1 MRAPDT
7 AVVHAEPVVLPGR
20 HDFDAIAAWI
30 RPGAHVLDL
39 GCGDGSLLRFLRERR
54 SATGY
59 GIEIDDAKIVA
70 SVRNGVNVI
79 QIDLE
84 SGLSGFEPNSFDY
97 VILSQTLQAV
107 HRTEALI
114 KEMLRVGREGIV
126 SFPNFG
132 FWRHRMQVF
141 SGRMPVSRSLPY
153 QWYNTP
159 NVRLFTIAD
168 FEQFCD
174 QHGIRRLERV
184 VIGERGERSSV
195 LPNLLGALAV
205 YRLDLGRR

>member
-1 MRAPDT
+1 VSPAQALAHLP
-7 AVVHAEPVVLPGR
+7 LPGR

-54 SATGY
+54 GATGY
-59 GIEIDDAKIVA
+59 GIEIDDAKLLA

-84 SGLSGFEPNSFDY
+84 SGLSGFESNSFDY

-107 HRTEALI
+107 HHTETLI
-114 KEMLRVGREGIV
+114 KEMLRVGREGVV

-132 FWRHRMQVF
+132 FWRHRVQVL

-159 NVRLFTIAD
+159 NVRLFTIGD
-168 FEQFCD
+168 FERFCE
-174 QHGIRRLERV
+174 QHGIRRVERA
-184 VIGERGERSSV
+184 VINESGERISV

-205 YRLDLGRR
+205 YRLDLGAR

>member
-1 MRAPDT
+1 
-7 AVVHAEPVVLPGR
+7 
-20 HDFDAIAAWI
+20 
-30 RPGAHVLDL
+30 VLDL

-54 SATGY
+54 GATGY
-59 GIEIDDAKIVA
+59 GIEIDDAKLLA

-84 SGLSGFEPNSFDY
+84 SGLSGFESNSFDY

-114 KEMLRVGREGIV
+114 KEMLRVGREGVV

-132 FWRHRMQVF
+132 FWRHRMQVLC
-141 SGRMPVSRSLPY
+141 GRMPVSRSLPY

-159 NVRLFTIAD
+159 NVRLFTLGD
-168 FEQFCD
+168 FERFCA

-184 VIGERGERSSV
+184 VIDEGGERISV
-195 LPNLLGALAV
+195 LPNLMGALAV
-205 YRLDLGRR
+205 YRLDLGRA

>member
-1 MRAPDT
+1 MSAHN
-7 AVVHAEPVVLPGR
+7 AGALLSGR
-20 HDFDAIAAWI
+20 HDFEAIAAWI
-30 RPGAHVLDL
+30 PAGARVLDL
-39 GCGDGSLLRFLRERR
+39 GCADGSLLRFLRERR
-54 SATGY
+54 GATGY
-59 GIEIDDAKIVA
+59 GIEIDDAKVAA

-84 SGLSGFEPNSFDY
+84 SGLSGFESNSFDY

-107 HRTEALI
+107 HQTQTLI
-114 KEMLRVGREGIV
+114 KEMLRVGREGVV

-132 FWRHRMQVF
+132 FWRHRVQVTR
-141 SGRMPVSRSLPY
+141 GRMPVSRSLPY

-168 FEQFCD
+168 FELFCD
-174 QHGIRRLERV
+174 QHGIRRVERV
-184 VIGERGERSSV
+184 VIDERGERISL

-205 YRLDLGRR
+205 YRLDFGKH

>member
-1 MRAPDT
+1 
-7 AVVHAEPVVLPGR
+7 
-20 HDFDAIAAWI
+20 
-30 RPGAHVLDL
+30 
-39 GCGDGSLLRFLRERR
+39 
-54 SATGY
+54 
-59 GIEIDDAKIVA
+59 VA

-107 HRTEALI
+107 HRTETLI
-114 KEMLRVGREGIV
+114 KEMLRVGREGVV

-132 FWRHRMQVF
+132 FWRHRVQIAT
-141 SGRMPVSRSLPY
+141 GRMPVSRSLPY
-153 QWYNTP
+153 EWYNTP

-168 FEQFCD
+168 FEQFCT

-184 VIGERGERSSV
+184 VIDERGERISV

-205 YRLDLGRR
+205 YRLDLGKH

>member
-1 MRAPDT
+1 MSPAQ
-7 AVVHAEPVVLPGR
+7 ALAQNSLSGR

-54 SATGY
+54 GATGY
-59 GIEIDDAKIVA
+59 GIEIDDAKLLA

-84 SGLSGFEPNSFDY
+84 SGLSGFESNSFDY

-107 HRTEALI
+107 HHTETLI
-114 KEMLRVGREGIV
+114 KEMLRVGREGVV

-132 FWRHRMQVF
+132 FWRHRVQVTA
-141 SGRMPVSRSLPY
+141 GRMPVSRGLPY

-168 FEQFCD
+168 FELFCD
-174 QHGIRRLERV
+174 EHGIRRLERV
-184 VIGERGERSSV
+184 AINERGERISL

-205 YRLDLGRR
+205 YRLDLGGR